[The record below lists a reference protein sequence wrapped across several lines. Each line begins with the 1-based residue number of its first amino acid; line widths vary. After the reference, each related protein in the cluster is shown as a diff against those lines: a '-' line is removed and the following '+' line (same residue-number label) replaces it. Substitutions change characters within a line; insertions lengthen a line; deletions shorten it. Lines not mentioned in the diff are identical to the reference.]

1 MNVFIVEDED
11 PALARIKKL
20 LGKIDS
26 SIQVVGEAVSVKSAV
41 AWLQKN
47 PAPDLILMDIQLADG
62 ESFEIF
68 TEVKVKSPV
77 IFTTAFDQ
85 HAIQA
90 FKLNSVDY
98 LLKPIKEE
106 ELTNAIEK
114 YKTLFAGHK
123 NTPGDYAKLLEALKS
138 ERKEF
143 QKRIII
149 RFGETIKTVEVD
161 DVAYFYTQDKINF
174 LRTRGSMDY
183 PMDITL
189 DETEKIL
196 DPAKFFRINRQ
207 FIVNISAIQKMLVVS
222 KSRVKLTLNPPSQIE
237 TIVSTD
243 RSSTFK
249 HWLEGKTN

>member
-1 MNVFIVEDED
+1 MNLFIVEDEQ
-11 PALARIKKL
+11 PALERIKKL
-20 LGKIDS
+20 LSKIDG
-26 SIQVVGEAVSVKSAV
+26 SIHIMGEAVSIKDAV
-41 AWLQKN
+41 NWLQRN
-47 PAPDLILMDIQLADG
+47 PSPDLILMDIQLADG

-68 TEVKVKSPV
+68 KEVKVKSPV
-77 IFTTAFDQ
+77 IFITAFDQ
-85 HAIQA
+85 HALQA

-106 ELTNAIEK
+106 ELAGAIKK
-114 YKTLFAGHK
+114 YKLIFADRK
-123 NTPGDYAKLLEALKS
+123 NTPGDYEKLLEALKE
-138 ERKEF
+138 ERKDY

-149 RFGETIKTVEVD
+149 RFGETIKTVAID
-161 DVAYFYTQDKINF
+161 DVAYFYTQEKTNF
-174 LRTRGSMDY
+174 LRTRERMDY
-183 PMDITL
+183 PVDMTL

-207 FIVNISAIQKMLVVS
+207 CIININAIDKMVVVS

-249 HWLEGKTN
+249 DWLEGRR